1 MEQVTQT
8 RWLRVRLGGLT
19 WRLLGG
25 ADTAGLRP
33 YLVRPAALLLPPA
46 KLLKT
51 ASVQSPC
58 EVAQFTLRGVAVPPL
73 VIKHYREPRFL
84 GRLKDLARGP
94 RAWRAARWAMVL
106 GELEV
111 PAIGPV
117 AAGARWWQPWDSYLV
132 TRWLEPTCAFHK
144 YMAAHARSLERRPV
158 FDALAQL
165 LARLHDAGI
174 SHGDAHWGNFV
185 LQLKPTPT
193 LIMVDLDGLRRIGRI
208 TAARA
213 GRDLQR
219 LLHWTP
225 ATAAEQMRFLVRYCQ
240 KRRQPVKV
248 RELLAMVKIH
258 YARAERGG

>member
-1 MEQVTQT
+1 MERATTTQ
-8 RWLRVRLGGLT
+8 WLRTRLGGLT

-33 YLVRPAALLLPPA
+33 YLVRPGALLLAPA
-46 KLLKT
+46 KPIKT
-51 ASVQSPC
+51 ASAESPC

-73 VIKHYREPRFL
+73 VIKHYREPKLL

-94 RAWRAARWAMVL
+94 RAWRAARWAVVL
-106 GELEV
+106 QDLEV
-111 PAIGPV
+111 PAICPV
-117 AAGARWWQPWDSYLV
+117 AAGATWWRPWDSYLIS
-132 TRWLEPTCAFHK
+132 RLIEPTRTFHQ
-144 YMAAHARSLERRPV
+144 YMAAHPRSLERRPL

-174 SHGDAHWGNFV
+174 SHGDAHWGNFI
-185 LQLKPTPT
+185 LHLKPAPS
-193 LIMVDLDGLRRIGRI
+193 LVMVDLDGLRRFGRI
-208 TAARA
+208 TPARA

-225 ATAAEQMRFLVRYCQ
+225 ATPAEQMRFLVKYHRQ
-240 KRRQPVKV
+240 RREPANL

-258 YARAERGG
+258 YQRGV